1 MSDGAAQAARS
12 VKDPL
17 VGRVFA
23 RNGVPSAQRRRTR
36 RQILS
41 LLVVMAAWE
50 AIGRYGTSTDLFFAP
65 LSAIGA
71 AAWRLWETGELQI
84 HIAASFQA
92 LGYGMAIA
100 TVVGIALGIVVAINQ
115 TVRDYVDPYISALY
129 ATPLVAI
136 APLLI
141 LWFGLGV
148 TSKVAVVF
156 ITAVFPILINTIVG
170 IRQTDA
176 NLIEVAHSFA
186 ATRGQV
192 IGKVLVPSAVPFVI
206 AGIRLAVGRGIVG
219 VVVGELF
226 GAQAGLGY
234 LIFVSGQTF
243 DVAALFVGVIS
254 LAVAGVGLTALV
266 HWIEGRIAR
275 WHRFA
280 LDE

>member
-1 MSDGAAQAARS
+1 MTERAAQAAYA
-12 VKDPL
+12 KDPAL
-17 VGRVFA
+17 ERFNPLRGM
-23 RNGVPSAQRRRTR
+23 SAAKRRRLR
-36 RQILS
+36 RQVIAAI
-41 LLVVMAAWE
+41 VVIVGWE

-65 LSAIGA
+65 LSSIILAGVK
-71 AAWRLWETGELQI
+71 LWQSGDLQAD
-84 HIAASFQA
+84 IAASFQA
-92 LGYGMAIA
+92 FGYGMLIA
-100 TVVGIALGIVVAINQ
+100 TVVGIVLGVLIAVNQ
-115 TVRDYVDPYISALY
+115 AARDYIDPYVSALY

-136 APLLI
+136 APLVI

-156 ITAVFPILINTIVG
+156 ITAVFPVLINTSVG

-176 NLIEVAHSFA
+176 NLIEVAHSFG

-192 IGKVLVPSAVPFVI
+192 IRKVLVPSSIPFVV

-243 DVAALFVGVIS
+243 DVASLFVGVLL
-254 LAVAGVGLTALV
+254 LAFAGVGLTALV
-266 HWIEGRIAR
+266 HWVEGRVAK

>member
-1 MSDGAAQAARS
+1 MTERAAQAAYA
-12 VKDPL
+12 KDPAL
-17 VGRVFA
+17 ERFNPLRGM
-23 RNGVPSAQRRRTR
+23 SAAKRRRLR
-36 RQILS
+36 RQVIAAI
-41 LLVVMAAWE
+41 VVIVGWE

-65 LSAIGA
+65 LSSIMLAGVK
-71 AAWRLWETGELQI
+71 LWQSGDLQND
-84 HIAASFQA
+84 IAASFQA
-92 LGYGMAIA
+92 FGYGMLIA
-100 TVVGIALGIVVAINQ
+100 TVVGIVLGVLIAVNQ
-115 TVRDYVDPYISALY
+115 AARDYLDPYVSALY
-129 ATPLVAI
+129 ATPLVAV
-136 APLLI
+136 APLVI

-156 ITAVFPILINTIVG
+156 ITAVFPVLINTSVG

-176 NLIEVAHSFA
+176 NLIEVAHSFG

-192 IGKVLVPSAVPFVI
+192 IRKVLVPSSIPFVV

-243 DVAALFVGVIS
+243 DVASLFVGVLL
-254 LAVAGVGLTALV
+254 LAFAGVGLTALV
-266 HWIEGRIAR
+266 HWVEGRVAK